1 MSSNRAFAALK
12 RADLIGP
19 FHRNIVDYPGAKFSH
34 QIELICGRETRT
46 ALKVMAAWFAGVAII
61 MVCRT

>member
-34 QIELICGRETRT
+34 QIELICG
-46 ALKVMAAWFAGVAII
+46 
-61 MVCRT
+61 